1 MGNAADR
8 VLCPVPHVDGADHDH
23 LQIKTVNANGE
34 GVTYTDIEVAVG
46 QTLPVTVTLPSA
58 ITRIE
63 LYICSTTTVPA
74 GSYTGSFTVT
84 APQFTVSES

>member
-1 MGNAADR
+1 M
-8 VLCPVPHVDGADHDH
+8 DGADHDH
-23 LQIKTVNANGE
+23 LQIKTVNASGE